1 MSTILVAALLSAGCR
16 AKDEPVDSG
25 VEVPDDSGP
34 VEEVDADGDGV
45 PSTEDCD
52 DQDRSVYP
60 GNTETPYN
68 GVDDDCD
75 EGTPDDDLDG
85 DGFVAAEDCDDGD
98 AAVNPGA
105 TEACNGV
112 DDDCNGEVDDAA
124 GDTWYADVDGD
135 GYGDPDAPEQ
145 SCEGD
150 AGTVADSSDCDDLRA
165 DANPGAAEVCDEID
179 NNCDGAVDEG
189 VTTTWYQDADGDGH
203 GTADVTAEAC
213 AQPAGYASGDADCD
227 DTDASVSPNGTEL
240 CNGVDDDCDGDT
252 DEEAADAATWYGDAD
267 GDGYGDPSAA
277 SEACEAPSGAVSDD
291 SDCDDGD
298 GAVNPGA
305 TELCNGVDDDCDGD
319 TDEDDAADATTWY
332 GDNDGD
338 GYGGSR
344 FTRTSCAQPSHYVAD
359 ADDCDDGDADINPDA
374 QELCDGEDNDCDGLT
389 DDDDSDLS
397 GALTWYL
404 DVDGDGYGDASSVVE
419 ACEVPSGAVS
429 DDTDC
434 DDGDSSVNPGATE
447 ACDDVDQDCDGDAGL
462 AACEDC
468 EAILAADASAA
479 DGVYTID
486 LDGSGGQSP
495 FDVYC
500 DMTTDGGGWTLWW
513 WFEAGGS
520 FSGVSDVLD
529 GDVWDCDPSV
539 DTQCMSKIPVSNPS
553 ELLVTND
560 ELNWAVWEFDSS
572 TTAGRAL
579 AAFTTQ
585 TPASYRGCNDAWNPV
600 AQYGT
605 LSDNPHHCDETNNDG
620 GACRCFWYSNSYG
633 GVYSFYLDDDGGWAE
648 TAFGAGYDNN
658 SSLGVDS
665 LETSYRNNATSRS
678 LWMYYR

>member
-1 MSTILVAALLSAGCR
+1 MRLFPILLVSVALWGCR

-332 GDNDGD
+332 LDFDED

-344 FTRTSCAQPSHYVAD
+344 YSLTRCAQPSGYVSD
-359 ADDCDDGDADINPDA
+359 STDCDDGDAASNPGA
-374 QELCDGEDNDCDGLT
+374 AELCDGADNDCDGT
-389 DDDDSDLS
+389 VDDS
-397 GALTWYL
+397 AE
-404 DVDGDGYGDASSVVE
+404 VYGDAE
-419 ACEVPSGAVS
+419 ACAA
-429 DDTDC
+429 TDC
-434 DDGDSSVNPGATE
+434 LDLLNTRS
-447 ACDDVDQDCDGDAGL
+447 
-462 AACEDC
+462 
-468 EAILAADASAA
+468 SAA
-479 DGVYTID
+479 DGTYWID
-486 LDGSGGQSP
+486 PDGAGA
-495 FDVYC
+495 FEALC
-500 DMTTDGGGWTLWW
+500 DMSTDGGGWTLV
-513 WFEAGGS
+513 GS
-520 FSGVSDVLD
+520 F
-529 GDVWDCDPSV
+529 
-539 DTQCMSKIPVSNPS
+539 N
-553 ELLVTND
+553 
-560 ELNWAVWEFDSS
+560 
-572 TTAGRAL
+572 
-579 AAFTTQ
+579 
-585 TPASYRGCNDAWNPV
+585 
-600 AQYGT
+600 
-605 LSDNPHHCDETNNDG
+605 NNDG
-620 GACRCFWYSNSYG
+620 TYNWTRYSSDADNLDNWTNEDTFGSLGAYQSADYKSPAFWRMTG
-633 GVYSFYLDDDGGWAE
+633 ATDLLAMDDGGGWASYDGAVSGNLRDTVSAYSACQTSFLSGLSVDSSDSTVVSYGQLTYYGGDPNNGSRCAFNYQVNSTDSSVIGMAHQGCGTAGFGHLGWYSSANGTHYDRDHYFCLQATLSLNTSTSCGAWYGSTAVHWFTE
-648 TAFGAGYDNN
+648 TAC
-658 SSLGVDS
+658 
-665 LETSYRNNATSRS
+665 SYALLLVR
-678 LWMYYR
+678 